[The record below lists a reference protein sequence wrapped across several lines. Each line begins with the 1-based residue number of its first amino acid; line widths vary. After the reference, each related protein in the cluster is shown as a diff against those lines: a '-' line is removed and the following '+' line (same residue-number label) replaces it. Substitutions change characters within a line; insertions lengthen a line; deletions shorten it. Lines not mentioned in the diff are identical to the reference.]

1 MKVSFR
7 AYHDDY
13 RLLTLRPKVPRRLAT
28 MRELTS
34 GLGICLDPSDGA
46 VRTRAARDADA
57 DKHKEG
63 KR

>member
-1 MKVSFR
+1 
-7 AYHDDY
+7 
-13 RLLTLRPKVPRRLAT
+13 
-28 MRELTS
+28 MRELTT

-46 VRTRAARDADA
+46 VRTRAARDVEA